1 VVVFFAFKTKD
12 KNLHNTEASL
22 AKSYVVVIDAG
33 HGGVDNGST
42 SDAGI
47 KEKELTL
54 ILAKAVKD
62 YNNNDK
68 LQIILSR
75 QVDETLTPQQRIAL
89 LQQYKADLFLSVHIN
104 DVAPDTKLKSSFGG
118 AEINV
123 PGQSSP
129 FLQQSS
135 LFGSM
140 LSENLKGF
148 YNGKVSIKQ
157 RKQKVWVLDQNS
169 VCPSLL
175 VEFGY
180 VNNEKDIALLRTE
193 DSRKQ
198 LAEAVLKTI
207 NQYFSYNE
215 KEVKGTAGS
224 KTEIKNIS
232 PTNIP
237 ANEKNHVNDMVTAR
251 VTFSGSQPG
260 VLLGDSVLVTAN
272 SISIENNK
280 NDTSTGR
287 RKVVSLTGN
296 DTEKALVVL
305 DGKEMNWKEF
315 SGKNIDP
322 NQIKTISVFKGESAK
337 NKYGERGVNGVI
349 EVLTDPKSIVTD
361 EPVFDKVFTRVENP
375 PFYSNGMVA
384 FAHFIERNIQY
395 PKEAIANNAEG
406 AVLIQFIVDENGS
419 SVILKN

>member
-1 VVVFFAFKTKD
+1 
-12 KNLHNTEASL
+12 
-22 AKSYVVVIDAG
+22 
-33 HGGVDNGST
+33 
-42 SDAGI
+42 
-47 KEKELTL
+47 
-54 ILAKAVKD
+54 
-62 YNNNDK
+62 
-68 LQIILSR
+68 
-75 QVDETLTPQQRIAL
+75 
-89 LQQYKADLFLSVHIN
+89 
-104 DVAPDTKLKSSFGG
+104 
-118 AEINV
+118 
-123 PGQSSP
+123 
-129 FLQQSS
+129 
-135 LFGSM
+135 
-140 LSENLKGF
+140 
-148 YNGKVSIKQ
+148 VSIKQ

-180 VNNEKDIALLRTE
+180 VNNEKDIAILRAE

-215 KEVKGTAGS
+215 KEVKGTATS
-224 KTEIKNIS
+224 KPEIKNV
-232 PTNIP
+232 TLRKIP
-237 ANEKNHVNDMVTAR
+237 ANEKNDVNDMVTAR
-251 VTFSGSQPG
+251 VTFSGSQAD
-260 VLLGDSVLVTAN
+260 VMLGDSVLVTAN

-280 NDTSTGR
+280 NDTSTR
-287 RKVVSLTGN
+287 RRQVVSLTGN
-296 DTEKALVVL
+296 NTEKALVVL

-375 PFYSNGMVA
+375 PFYFNGMVA

-406 AVLIQFIVDENGS
+406 AVLIQFIVDENGKLS
-419 SVILKN
+419 HFKKLSDKGFGLEEEAIRLLKISGDWSPGIQNRRKVPVQISQQIIFNLPGKKIGGVDNSTTGTQDGGKKIILM